1 MVGMVSQ
8 FGAGRYATTI
18 SSRTIQSGGSVGGNK
33 KPGTVNYGTSWPRG
47 NMGNFLA
54 RADRGCCPQKKTI
67 AYALT
72 HTTRNPVQQNRNGYS
87 VTHSG
92 NLG

>member
-8 FGAGRYATTI
+8 FGAGRYANTI

-33 KPGTVNYGTSWPRG
+33 KPGTVTYGATWSRG
-47 NMGNFLA
+47 NMGNFLS

-67 AYALT
+67 AYALAN
-72 HTTRNPVQQNRNGYS
+72 TTRNPVQQNRNGYS
-87 VTHSG
+87 VSHSG
-92 NLG
+92 SLG